1 MLGMKTKEK
10 RTIIIYAIPPHEWCL
25 KTCDT
30 SPPPPSLQKVI
41 GLKHVKAIVS
51 PFLHPKLMTLALTLR
66 KVETTLNS
74 QHLPRI
80 FPGITS

>member
-10 RTIIIYAIPPHEWCL
+10 RTIIIYV
-25 KTCDT
+25 
-30 SPPPPSLQKVI
+30 QKVI

>member
-1 MLGMKTKEK
+1 MPF
-10 RTIIIYAIPPHEWCL
+10 PPMSGAL
-25 KTCDT
+25 KLVTPP
-30 SPPPPSLQKVI
+30 PPPPSLQKVI